1 MKTNPSESQLRE
13 GSSGCPGA
21 GLLYGAAG
29 LDTESAQRVSSLNR
43 PRWVLALQPAVPG
56 LLRGCWGL
64 PTTSHPP
71 EPPGAGQ
78 GQLQEGGGRG
88 QWEGQRAANM
98 EPGVGLKLQLFPLLF
113 VWFLFLA
120 TAHVNL
126 RIQSITAMND
136 VAVSPYPRRH
146 LVVSVLYILF

>member
-1 MKTNPSESQLRE
+1 MSCNAWGKSRKIYARGRGGRGRRE
-13 GSSGCPGA
+13 GSS
-21 GLLYGAAG
+21 
-29 LDTESAQRVSSLNR
+29 E
-43 PRWVLALQPAVPG
+43 
-56 LLRGCWGL
+56 
-64 PTTSHPP
+64 
-71 EPPGAGQ
+71 
-78 GQLQEGGGRG
+78 QEGGGRG

>member
-1 MKTNPSESQLRE
+1 MKRMGRRE
-13 GSSGCPGA
+13 GKTGFSLSVQTASSR
-21 GLLYGAAG
+21 
-29 LDTESAQRVSSLNR
+29 QSL
-43 PRWVLALQPAVPG
+43 
-56 LLRGCWGL
+56 CW
-64 PTTSHPP
+64 HDKR
-71 EPPGAGQ
+71 
-78 GQLQEGGGRG
+78 QEGGGRG

-136 VAVSPYPRRH
+136 VAVSPYPHKH
-146 LVVSVLYILF
+146 LFFRDFFF